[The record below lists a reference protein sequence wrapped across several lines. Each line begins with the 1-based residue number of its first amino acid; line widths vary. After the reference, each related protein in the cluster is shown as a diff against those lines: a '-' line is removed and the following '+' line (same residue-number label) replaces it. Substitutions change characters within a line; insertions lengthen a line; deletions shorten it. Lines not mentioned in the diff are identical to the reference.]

1 MKERGFFGKIAD
13 WLKEPHGGWLAV
25 LYVVTA
31 CAVAGSVCLVVFEIS
46 SALSAAVYAVAAVS
60 LGLTVY
66 TVVRIAPR
74 VRKKIREG
82 LAKNPFFGRMLEEYG
97 FRTAVFAVGSF
108 AVSFAYAVFNGV
120 LGIMGLSAWYGALA
134 VYYVLLAAMRGG
146 VLSFHFLGRKKY
158 AADANGEKRA
168 DLRAFGICGT
178 GLVLLPLCLSVVI
191 AQTVRGINSFEHPGL
206 TIYVAALYAFYKI
219 VMSVINIFRARR
231 SDELTVRAIRSINL
245 ADALV
250 SILAL
255 QTAMFREFS
264 PDADAGFANALTGFA
279 VCALTAALGIFMIV
293 RSAFERKKL
302 VKTGQAGERLPQN
315 PTEEGTGEGTEE
327 KEREDGGE

>member
-1 MKERGFFGKIAD
+1 M
-13 WLKEPHGGWLAV
+13 
-25 LYVVTA
+25 
-31 CAVAGSVCLVVFEIS
+31 
-46 SALSAAVYAVAAVS
+46 
-60 LGLTVY
+60 
-66 TVVRIAPR
+66 
-74 VRKKIREG
+74 
-82 LAKNPFFGRMLEEYG
+82 
-97 FRTAVFAVGSF
+97 
-108 AVSFAYAVFNGV
+108 SFAYAVFNGV

-315 PTEEGTGEGTEE
+315 PTEEGTEE
-327 KEREDGGE
+327 KERENGGE

>member
-13 WLKEPHGGWLAV
+13 CLKEPHGGWLAV

-31 CAVAGSVCLVVFEIS
+31 CSVAGSICLVVFEVS

-66 TVVRIAPR
+66 TVVRFAPR
-74 VRKKIREG
+74 AKKKIREG

-264 PDADAGFANALTGFA
+264 PDADA
-279 VCALTAALGIFMIV
+279 
-293 RSAFERKKL
+293 
-302 VKTGQAGERLPQN
+302 
-315 PTEEGTGEGTEE
+315 
-327 KEREDGGE
+327 

>member
-66 TVVRIAPR
+66 TVVRIATR
-74 VRKKIREG
+74 AKKKIREG

-279 VCALTAALGIFMIV
+279 VCALTAALGIYMIV
-293 RSAFERKKL
+293 RSALERKKL
-302 VKTGQAGERLPQN
+302 VKTGRAGERLPQN
-315 PTEEGTGEGTEE
+315 PTEEGTEE
-327 KEREDGGE
+327 KERENGGE

>member
-13 WLKEPHGGWLAV
+13 WLQEPHGGWLAV

-31 CAVAGSVCLVVFEIS
+31 CAVAGSICLVVFEVS
-46 SALSAAVYAVAAVS
+46 SALSAVVYAVAAVS

-74 VRKKIREG
+74 IKKKICDRLEE
-82 LAKNPFFGRMLEEYG
+82 NPFFGRLLEEYG
-97 FRTAVFAVGSF
+97 FRTAVFSVGSF

-158 AADANGEKRA
+158 AADANGERRA

-279 VCALTAALGIFMIV
+279 VCALTAALGIYMIV
-293 RSAFERKKL
+293 RSALERKKL
-302 VKTGQAGERLPQN
+302 VKTGQARERLPQN
-315 PTEEGTGEGTEE
+315 PTGEGTEE
-327 KEREDGGE
+327 KEKENGGK